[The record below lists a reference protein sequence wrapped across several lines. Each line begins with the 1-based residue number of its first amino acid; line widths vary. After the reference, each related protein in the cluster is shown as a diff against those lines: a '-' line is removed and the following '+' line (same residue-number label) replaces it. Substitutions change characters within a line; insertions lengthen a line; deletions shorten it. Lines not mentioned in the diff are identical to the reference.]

1 MAAGYITLHDMT
13 GRAEYRARAL
23 DCLEWLIQHKSAR
36 YPQYAWGNH
45 YPYATRSGKLP
56 QEEPIIVWTSLIGMA
71 FLDAF
76 EAFGDSKYL
85 GVALSVCDWILHVP
99 REKASTGVC
108 LSYHAFQQTSIHN
121 SNMLGAAMLARTSK
135 VAQRDVGLDVAR
147 QAMAYSCA
155 GQLPDGAW
163 YYGESPKHRWVDNFH
178 TGYNLDCLKCYVGS
192 TGDRSFED
200 HIRRGFQFFKDNFFE
215 ANGRPKYY
223 HNEVYPVDIQCAS
236 QAIES
241 LALFAED
248 DPDSLELGMRVAEW
262 TIQNMQDR
270 DGHFYYRDLG
280 WTKVKTPLNHWGQ
293 GTMFKALACLL
304 AKVQTHR
311 VPEPALAT

>member
-1 MAAGYITLHDMT
+1 
-13 GRAEYRARAL
+13 
-23 DCLEWLIQHKSAR
+23 
-36 YPQYAWGNH
+36 
-45 YPYATRSGKLP
+45 
-56 QEEPIIVWTSLIGMA
+56 MA

-99 REKASTGVC
+99 REKASRGVC

-200 HIRRGFQFFKDNFFE
+200 HIRRGVQFFKDNFFE